1 MEWKESWRD
10 EFLSVICGF
19 ANAEGG
25 KLQIGRNDNGEVVG
39 VSGVQ
44 KLLEDLPNKIRDVL
58 GIQVAVNLRRKRV
71 RECIEIE
78 VPAYTSP
85 ISLRGHYFQRS
96 GSTTLELKGASLDRF
111 LLRRQGRTWDAVPIP
126 GVNVRNLS
134 SLALKRFRA
143 LARNGGRVESG
154 MLRESAASLL
164 GKLKLFEGRML
175 KRAAVL
181 LFHEDPEKYVT
192 GAFVKIGFFRS
203 ETDLAYHDEVHGD
216 LFTQVKTVTDLLVTK
231 YLKASI
237 RYEGLQRIEQ
247 FPVPEPA
254 LREAILNALIH
265 RDYAKG
271 APVQIRVY
279 EDRLKIWNPAVLP
292 EGWTLE
298 DLLRDH
304 ASLPYNPNVAN
315 AFFRAGEIEAWG
327 RGIQRIFQ
335 ACAEAR
341 TPEPQLR
348 VSGHDLWIEFAF
360 PPEYASTL
368 LSERTTS
375 SYGQTPEWGEKWGEK
390 TTVKRI
396 RIALAMRKNSK
407 VTTLELSTLLGMVP
421 TAMDRH
427 LKAMRDNGSI
437 IRVGPAKGGHW
448 KVAG

>member
-1 MEWKESWRD
+1 MKENQTLEWKESWRD
-10 EFLSVICGF
+10 EFLNVVCGF

-25 KLQIGRNDNGEVVG
+25 TLQIGRNDNGDVVG
-39 VSGVQ
+39 MSGVQ
-44 KLLEDLPNKIRDVL
+44 KLLADLPNKIRDVL
-58 GIQVAVNLRRKRV
+58 GIQVAVNLRRKGG
-71 RECIEIE
+71 REFIVID

-126 GVNVRNLS
+126 GVTVRNLS

-143 LARNGGRVESG
+143 LARDGGRVEPG
-154 MLRESAASLL
+154 VLRESAVSLL
-164 GKLKLFEGRML
+164 EKLNLFERRML

-181 LFHEDPEKYVT
+181 
-192 GAFVKIGFFRS
+192 
-203 ETDLAYHDEVHGD
+203 
-216 LFTQVKTVTDLLVTK
+216 
-231 YLKASI
+231 
-237 RYEGLQRIEQ
+237 
-247 FPVPEPA
+247 
-254 LREAILNALIH
+254 LIH

-292 EGWTLE
+292 EGWTVE

-304 ASLPYNPNVAN
+304 ASLPFNPNIAN

-327 RGIQRIFQ
+327 RGIQKIFQ

-341 TPEPQLR
+341 TPQPQIR
-348 VSGHDLWIEFAF
+348 VSGHDLWIEFGF
-360 PPEYASTL
+360 PSAYASTL

-375 SYGQTPEWGEKWGEK
+375 SYGQTPKWGEKWGEK

-396 RIALAMRKNSK
+396 RIALVMKRNSK
-407 VTTLELSTLLGMVP
+407 VTTLELARLFGMVP
-421 TAMDRH
+421 TAIDRH
-427 LKAMRDNGSI
+427 LKAMRNNGSI
-437 IRVGPAKGGHW
+437 VRVGPAKGGHW
-448 KVAG
+448 KVAE